1 MNNSRS
7 ILLILF
13 LLSAGPLFSSE
24 KDSVS
29 NSGFIDREIQ
39 RDEYYLVFAKVPSLL
54 GTWDKMDYAFISTG
68 FTTAKGNYTHPQLL
82 FSRNLVE
89 IKSESV
95 KSLPKKGLRF
105 FGGVSYTN
113 GNAETGEW
121 NLSFNLPENGS
132 PFYYMIQQQGTWK
145 TQSYD
150 FNVAM
155 QKKISN
161 RVSTGIAIKYLG
173 DLHFRTFDSRNENY
187 TLNMQILP
195 SVAIRFGEKSFASLG
210 LILNRIKNEPAIRNK
225 YQHGT
230 EPEKYHLF
238 FNEGLGTWDNSPTQ
252 MKMID
257 MRYGVVASYRKIS
270 ENKSIDLIY
279 SIYTAKEDWLLKSI
293 STLLNR
299 RENIS
304 RYSYLS
310 QDLSFRYLKKGREGQ
325 WISNVNLKN
334 TIGTGYI
341 YKESAGIFQD
351 NYEHLSLS
359 ADILVSYLKENSIF
373 KRASAQI
380 RFDNSGQN
388 DYNYGHTIDYSNLE
402 GILSSDLSPSKHGA
416 KKGFLFGGF
425 ISYKKSLNGSHKPMA
440 AANNFYTTSIAV
452 PAFAYNTSDFYRA
465 GINLGGDFQINQSQ
479 VVEIIFKGEIL
490 KPVKINNYE
499 NFSKFTL
506 KDRYINLY
514 INLIFNF

>member
-1 MNNSRS
+1 MKNSRS
-7 ILLILF
+7 ILLILSLVCTGSIF
-13 LLSAGPLFSSE
+13 ATG
-24 KDSVS
+24 KDSVT
-29 NSGFIDREIQ
+29 NSGFVDREIQ
-39 RDEYYLVFAKVPSLL
+39 REEYYQIFAKVPSLL
-54 GTWDKMDYAFISTG
+54 GLWDKTDYAFISTG
-68 FTTAKGNYTHPQLL
+68 FKAGKGNYTHPQLL

-113 GNAETGEW
+113 GNARTGEW

-155 QKKISN
+155 QKNISK
-161 RVSTGIAIKYLG
+161 RISAGVALKYLG

-195 SVAIRFGEKSFASLG
+195 SVAMRFGEKSFASLG

-238 FNEGLGTWDNSPTQ
+238 FNQGLGTWDNSPTQ

-257 MRYGVVASYRKIS
+257 MRYGVVASYRMVS
-270 ENKSIDLIY
+270 ENKIIDFIY
-279 SIYTAKEDWLLKSI
+279 SVYMANEDWLLKSI

-299 RENIS
+299 KENIS

-310 QDLSFRYLKKGREGQ
+310 HDLSVRYLKKGPEGR
-325 WISNVNLKN
+325 WISGINLKN
-334 TIGTGYI
+334 TIGTGYV

-351 NYEHLSLS
+351 NYEYLGLS

-380 RFDNSGQN
+380 GFDNSGQN
-388 DYNYGHTIDYSNLE
+388 DYNYGHTIDYSNIE
-402 GILSSDLSPSKHGA
+402 GYLSADFSPSNRGGKSN
-416 KKGFLFGGF
+416 LLLGGF
-425 ISYKKSLNGSHKPMA
+425 ASYKKNISGTHKPMA

-452 PAFAYNTSDFYRA
+452 PEFAYSTSDFYRA
-465 GINLGGDFQINQSQ
+465 GLNLGYDFQINQSQ
-479 VVEIIFKGEIL
+479 VVELIIKGEIV
-490 KPVKINNYE
+490 KPVKINDYE

-506 KDRYINLY
+506 KDRYINLH